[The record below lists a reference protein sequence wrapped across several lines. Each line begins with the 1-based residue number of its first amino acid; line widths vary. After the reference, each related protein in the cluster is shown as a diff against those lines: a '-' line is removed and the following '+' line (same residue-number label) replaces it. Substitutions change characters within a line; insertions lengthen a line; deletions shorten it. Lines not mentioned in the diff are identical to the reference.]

1 MQTGSAGIRSAM
13 YGEMAASAAGY
24 RPWSQGRSA
33 WEAAIVGASRFL
45 LAAGFDERM
54 RRDLFQEAAATRAA
68 RKGHERN
75 RSAVE
80 MCDRLAAEFRWQVR
94 QRSV

>member
-24 RPWSQGRSA
+24 RPWSQSQSA
-33 WEAAIVGASRFL
+33 WEAAVVGASRFL
-45 LAAGFDERM
+45 LAAGVDERM
-54 RRDLFQEAAATRAA
+54 RRDLFQEAAATWTA
-68 RKGHERN
+68 RNGQRRS

-80 MCDRLAAEFRWQVR
+80 TCDRLAAEFRWQVR